1 VNNTSLVWFRNDLRV
16 TDNPA
21 LNAAAENGSVVA
33 VFLISDQQWTEHYV
47 AARRLGFLKGCLQDL
62 EKQLQ
67 TLNIPLLIEH
77 AASFAEAPE
86 VLLKVAD
93 AWHCRRLDCNAEYP
107 LNEQRRDRCV
117 ASACDSA
124 GLSFSLHH
132 GGVVV
137 PPGSVNTATGQPY
150 TVFTPFKRR
159 WLSILNPDDWSPQ
172 SAPTPQAKI
181 SHDSSSQ
188 LQNSETQS
196 QRLLGLLPDH
206 SDESWP
212 AGGKEAQRRLEIFL
226 ARKATGYQQ
235 QRDIPSENGTSGLSP
250 YLSIGAISARTCLA
264 AARQMNDQQLNVK
277 PGGRPGLDTW
287 ISELVWREFYRHVT
301 ASFPHIS
308 TGAAFRRETDQ
319 LEWRQDTEAFERW
332 CQGMTGYPLVDAGM
346 RQLNNT
352 GWMHNR
358 LRMVTA
364 MFLSKHLLLD
374 WRLGERYFME
384 NLIDGDFAANNGG
397 WQWSASTGT
406 DSVPYF
412 RIFNPTSQAKKFD
425 ARSEFIRRWVPE
437 IDGLTFESATSYPA
451 PMVDHAIARQRAL
464 DFFKRS

>member
-1 VNNTSLVWFRNDLRV
+1 MHNTALVWFRNDLRV

-21 LNAAAENGSVVA
+21 LNTAAESGPVVA
-33 VFLISDQQWTEHYV
+33 VFLISDEQWAQHHV
-47 AARRLGFLKGCLQDL
+47 ATRRLAFLKGCLLDL
-62 EKQLQ
+62 ENQLE
-67 TLNIPLLIEH
+67 TLNIPLVIGH
-77 AASFAEAPE
+77 AASFAQAPAA
-86 VLLKVAD
+86 LLEIASS
-93 AWHCRRLDCNAEYP
+93 WHAASIDCNAEYP
-107 LNEQRRDRCV
+107 LNEQRRDRQV
-117 ASACDSA
+117 ANACATA
-124 GLSFSLHH
+124 GLRFNRHH
-132 GGVVV
+132 GGVIV
-137 PPGSVNTATGQPY
+137 PPGSVSTAAGAPY
-150 TVFTPFKRR
+150 TVFSPFKRR
-159 WLSILNPDDWSPQ
+159 WLSQLTPDDWSPEPPPKRQ
-172 SAPTPQAKI
+172 ANIGDAPGPQ
-181 SHDSSSQ
+181 
-188 LQNSETQS
+188 LNN
-196 QRLLGLLPDH
+196 QRLLALLPDH
-206 SDESWP
+206 NDDNWP
-212 AGGKEAQRRLEIFL
+212 AGSKEAERRLEIFL
-226 ARKATGYQQ
+226 SRKAAGYQQ
-235 QRDIPSENGTSGLSP
+235 QRDIPSQAGTSGLSP

-264 AARQMNDQQLNVK
+264 AARELNDQRLNVK
-277 PGGRPGLDTW
+277 PGARPGLDTW

-301 ASFPHIS
+301 AAFPHIS

-319 LEWRQDTEAFERW
+319 LEWRKDPAAFERW

-346 RQLNNT
+346 RQLNET

-437 IDGLTFESATSYPA
+437 IDGLTAESATTYPA
-451 PMVDHAIARQRAL
+451 PMVDHALARQRAL
-464 DFFKRS
+464 AFFKRS